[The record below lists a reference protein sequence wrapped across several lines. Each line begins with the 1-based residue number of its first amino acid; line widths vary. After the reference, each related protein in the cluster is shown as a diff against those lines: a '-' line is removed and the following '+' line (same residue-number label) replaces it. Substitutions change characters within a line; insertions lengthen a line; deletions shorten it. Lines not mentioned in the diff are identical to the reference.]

1 MDKTLCSLKFK
12 RLIWTNCWNTRLER
26 SGEVFAKAQ
35 FSLLWPWGHFRCR
48 VITQRVLLRQSLPR
62 LQPTTVKVC
71 FLRNLENFNVT
82 FVTTPAL
89 KIKKYIHVSSVHEGM
104 KPFRCDICDFS
115 SSHFSSMNRNVES
128 VHEGKKPFKCNI
140 CDYSCSQ
147 KKGNKYICCICSW
160 RKEATYIIPF
170 HL

>member
-1 MDKTLCSLKFK
+1 MVKSMDKTLFSLKYK

-71 FLRNLENFNVT
+71 FLRNLENYNVT
-82 FVTTPAL
+82 FAL
-89 KIKKYIHVSSVHEGM
+89 KITRLCEWSI
-104 KPFRCDICDFS
+104 
-115 SSHFSSMNRNVES
+115 ES
-128 VHEGKKPFKCNI
+128 VEKCFVVFFHPHLHIKSNKSSYIAGI
-140 CDYSCSQ
+140 CFRM
-147 KKGNKYICCICSW
+147 KIW
-160 RKEATYIIPF
+160 
-170 HL
+170 